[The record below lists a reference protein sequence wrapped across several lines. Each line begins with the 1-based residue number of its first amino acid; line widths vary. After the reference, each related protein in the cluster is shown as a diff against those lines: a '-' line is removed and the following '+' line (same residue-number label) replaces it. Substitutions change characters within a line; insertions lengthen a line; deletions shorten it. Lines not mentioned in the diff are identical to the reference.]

1 MVRSFLRI
9 LLRLPGLQVPEM
21 VLADRSHPYLTFAT
35 QIHTGPADRLH
46 RQRGA
51 YLLHLLGSTRRT
63 GALPTRHWPFTC
75 RSSSTPRRSW
85 GGSWP
90 TGFLTRLACSID
102 TMAPTTLMLGVTVL
116 CMLAVVNEAGIIAE
130 AIVTGFLTSAPQR
143 RRRRRRPA
151 ARVLQGAHRGV
162 RTRP

>member
-1 MVRSFLRI
+1 
-9 LLRLPGLQVPEM
+9 
-21 VLADRSHPYLTFAT
+21 
-35 QIHTGPADRLH
+35 
-46 RQRGA
+46 
-51 YLLHLLGSTRRT
+51 
-63 GALPTRHWPFTC
+63 
-75 RSSSTPRRSW
+75 
-85 GGSWP
+85 
-90 TGFLTRLACSID
+90 
-102 TMAPTTLMLGVTVL
+102 MAPTTLMLGVTVL